1 MSNPFYAEWPS
12 PFGLPSFSDIE
23 PIHFEEAFQ
32 AGFDQNNEEIDTIAN
47 SLEDPT
53 FANTVVELERAGELL
68 SRVADVFF
76 NLSIADTND
85 QIEALELK
93 IAPRLAVHEANIYQN
108 SKLFQRVMN
117 VKESGVSL
125 DADQA
130 QLVSDLITEF
140 VRAGASLDEST
151 RQDVK
156 KLDTRLATLMTE
168 FGQNVLKDSNAFEL
182 IVETPSVLAAL
193 PQWVRDAALAEGDH
207 RGCSGQHVFTLSRS
221 SITPCL
227 QFINDR
233 ALREEIYRAYSC
245 CGNND
250 DVNDNKKIL

>member
-93 IAPRLAVHEANIYQN
+93 IPRENPAEKQGHDEGERTILQTPIENEV
-108 SKLFQRVMN
+108 KL
-117 VKESGVSL
+117 
-125 DADQA
+125 
-130 QLVSDLITEF
+130 
-140 VRAGASLDEST
+140 
-151 RQDVK
+151 
-156 KLDTRLATLMTE
+156 
-168 FGQNVLKDSNAFEL
+168 
-182 IVETPSVLAAL
+182 
-193 PQWVRDAALAEGDH
+193 
-207 RGCSGQHVFTLSRS
+207 
-221 SITPCL
+221 
-227 QFINDR
+227 
-233 ALREEIYRAYSC
+233 
-245 CGNND
+245 
-250 DVNDNKKIL
+250 